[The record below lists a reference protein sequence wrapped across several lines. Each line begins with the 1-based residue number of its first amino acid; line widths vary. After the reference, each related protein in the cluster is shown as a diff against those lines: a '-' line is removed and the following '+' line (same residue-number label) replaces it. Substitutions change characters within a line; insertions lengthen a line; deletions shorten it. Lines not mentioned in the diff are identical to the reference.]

1 MDHRRIGR
9 IDHRAGAHQ
18 RGDHPAA
25 VDIADQH
32 HRHPRRAREAHIGD
46 VAAAQ
51 IDLGRAPRA
60 LDHDDI
66 GLRAQAPIAGE
77 HVVEQTGTPLAPVRR
92 SQRPAHLPVDDQLR
106 GAVALRLEQHRVHVD
121 MRRDAR
127 GERLRRLRA
136 ADLAAI
142 GSDRGV
148 VRHVLR
154 LERAHDEPAIGER
167 ATQAGDQHRFADVR
181 PRALQHH
188 STHATPPATIH
199 SSAHPRR

>member
-1 MDHRRIGR
+1 MDHRRIGG
-9 IDHRAGAHQ
+9 IDHRARADQ
-18 RGDHPAA
+18 RRDHPPAI
-25 VDIADQH
+25 DIADEH
-32 HRHPRRAREAHIGD
+32 HRHPRRAREPHIGD

-51 IDLGRAPRA
+51 VDLGGAPGA
-60 LDHDDI
+60 FDHDDI
-66 GLRAQAPIAGE
+66 GLRAQAVIAGE

-92 SQRPAHLPVDDQLR
+92 AERPADAPVNDDLR

-127 GERLRRLRA
+127 SERLRRLRA

-142 GSDRGV
+142 VGDRGI

-154 LERAHDEPAIGER
+154 LERPDDEPAIGER
-167 ATQAGDQHRFADVR
+167 ATQAGDQHRLADVR
-181 PRALQHH
+181 PRPLQHH
-188 STHATPPATIH
+188 SAHAMPPATIH